1 MKHKHLVT
9 STNDQKNPRFHW
21 PLKKVNKVWTQ
32 ALLLCLWVFAI
43 WILGL
48 WCWNITW
55 TWCRNSL
62 GCGGGRPAYRL
73 PWNNVIPR
81 ANSLWEER
89 VLHLKWDPRQARVR
103 NPLLSTILTVPTAQ
117 LGVTQPGLNPCF
129 IPKACS
135 PFLLVGPQYPC
146 CEEAQAAR
154 WRRTKPLA
162 QWPQLTSPLSAST
175 NLPARWPSHEE
186 HGQMSPLSPVSIVK
200 MWTNLWLL
208 F

>member
-9 STNDQKNPRFHW
+9 STNDHKNPRLHW

-32 ALLLCLWVFAI
+32 ALFLCLWVFAI

-81 ANSLWEER
+81 ANPLWEEG
-89 VLHLKWDPRQARVR
+89 VLHLKWDPRQTRVR
-103 NPLLSTILTVPTAQ
+103 NPLLSTILTVPKAQ

-129 IPKACS
+129 RKTGS
-135 PFLLVGPQYPC
+135 SLFLLVGPQHPC
-146 CEEAQAAR
+146 CVRKPRQPDGGEPSCFHNDSSWPPRCQLALTCQPGDQAMRNMDRCPHWAQS
-154 WRRTKPLA
+154 
-162 QWPQLTSPLSAST
+162 QL
-175 NLPARWPSHEE
+175 
-186 HGQMSPLSPVSIVK
+186 
-200 MWTNLWLL
+200 
-208 F
+208 